1 MIQYLIVCPLVF
13 VAGLVDSIAGGGGLI
28 ALPAY
33 LIAGVPAHMALGT
46 NKMSS
51 AMGTVVSTA
60 RFARNGYLRGKM
72 LMAACSAA
80 AALIGSALG
89 AHLALMVSE
98 EIIKHMM
105 IVVLPIVA
113 FYVLR
118 NKDMGENEKTGTI
131 PQVKVFAICI
141 AAAFFIGGYDGFY
154 GPGTGTFLILI
165 LTGAAR
171 LDTRSASAQTK
182 VINLSSNIA
191 ALVTFIATGN
201 VFYPLGLTAG
211 VCSIAGHYI
220 GAGMVAHNGKRWCV
234 RLSFWY
240 WPCCLSRSSAENKRS
255 MDYEMEKIYIN
266 HHHGSGGPGQQHVR

>member
-13 VAGLVDSIAGGGGLI
+13 IAGLVDSIAGGGGLI

-46 NKMSS
+46 NKLS
-51 AMGTVVSTA
+51 ASMGTAVSTA
-60 RFARNGYLRGKM
+60 RFAKRGYLRGKM
-72 LMAACSAA
+72 FMAACCAA
-80 AALIGSALG
+80 AALVGAALG

-98 EIIKHMM
+98 TVIKHMM

-118 NKDMGENEKTGTI
+118 NKDMGANKKTGSI
-131 PQVKVFAICI
+131 SKGRIYAVSL
-141 AAAFFIGGYDGFY
+141 AAAFFVGGYDGFY

-191 ALVTFIATGN
+191 ALVTFIIAGN
-201 VFYPLGLTAG
+201 VLYPLGLAAG
-211 VCSIAGHYI
+211 VCSILGHYI
-220 GAGMVAHNGKRWCV
+220 GAGMVAQDGHKVV
-234 RLSFWY
+234 RPVILLVLLVLFIKILSG
-240 WPCCLSRSSAENKRS
+240 N
-255 MDYEMEKIYIN
+255 
-266 HHHGSGGPGQQHVR
+266 

>member
-220 GAGMVAHNGKRWCV
+220 GAGMVAHNGKKVV
-234 RLSFWY
+234 RPVVLLVLAVLFV
-240 WPCCLSRSSAENKRS
+240 
-255 MDYEMEKIYIN
+255 KIIR
-266 HHHGSGGPGQQHVR
+266 GK

>member
-72 LMAACSAA
+72 
-80 AALIGSALG
+80 LIGSALG

-220 GAGMVAHNGKRWCV
+220 GAGMVAHNGKKVV
-234 RLSFWY
+234 RPVVLLVLAVLFV
-240 WPCCLSRSSAENKRS
+240 
-255 MDYEMEKIYIN
+255 KII
-266 HHHGSGGPGQQHVR
+266 SGK

>member
-118 NKDMGENEKTGTI
+118 NKDMRENEKTGTI

-182 VINLSSNIA
+182 VINLSSNIV

-220 GAGMVAHNGKRWCV
+220 GAGMVAHNGKKVV
-234 RLSFWY
+234 RPVVLLVLAVLFV
-240 WPCCLSRSSAENKRS
+240 
-255 MDYEMEKIYIN
+255 KII
-266 HHHGSGGPGQQHVR
+266 SGK

>member
-46 NKMSS
+46 NKMS
-51 AMGTVVSTA
+51 
-60 RFARNGYLRGKM
+60 
-72 LMAACSAA
+72 SAA

-220 GAGMVAHNGKRWCV
+220 GAGMVAHNGKKVV
-234 RLSFWY
+234 RPVVLLVLAVLFV
-240 WPCCLSRSSAENKRS
+240 
-255 MDYEMEKIYIN
+255 KII
-266 HHHGSGGPGQQHVR
+266 SGK